1 MNLLNDLPANLQE
14 EVFET
19 LLEKGP
25 VRIERIVSNGQIT
38 PEDQVY
44 DQHWDE
50 WVLLLQGEA
59 TLLLV
64 DTAEEIHLGTGDTYY
79 LPAGCRHR
87 VTYTSSAP
95 PAIWLAIHFGAES

>member
-1 MNLLNDLPANLQE
+1 MNLLKDLPSDLQE

-19 LLEKGP
+19 LLEKGH
-25 VRIERIVSNGQIT
+25 VRIERIVSNGQTT

-64 DTAEEIHLGTGDTYY
+64 DTAEEIHLGKGGTHY

-87 VTYTSSAP
+87 VTYTSSEP
-95 PAIWLAIHFGAES
+95 PAIWLAIHFGAEA